1 MALIQCILAIGVM
14 QVASTFRS
22 PFKEIILFCMCVG
35 VLWGGLLVEQ
45 ASKPAT
51 DGPGPPEGWFWK
63 EEKYKEKDQKDQK
76 EAVTPNSK
84 NKKKRKA
91 AKEGAGEEEED
102 EETIRLQP
110 EVLMLGS
117 AKTGKSLGVALVPGN
132 PGIPHYYCGFG
143 EELQKS
149 FEAEGL
155 DSPTIYCVGYVNFAT
170 RAERVTKR
178 QKAGPVSVVEESA
191 RIAEVLEELQASH
204 PDGFIIFGHSIG
216 AWMVLQHLKSRTADE
231 VPLAVLAMPYLEY
244 RPCSMQPVL
253 ALLPPFLA
261 RLISLTAAALPSKAK
276 NLLAV
281 PVSKNSRGSFAHD
294 VTTKSF
300 FCQPHQL
307 PAVLELY
314 RTEGPRLDAASS
326 GQGFSECE
334 TILSKKDR
342 PRILALY
349 TKGDMWA
356 PIEHSR
362 RLRGLLSQKDE
373 VIDLS
378 ADVAV
383 DVKLG
388 APGHSFVLSREH
400 SKCVAG
406 VVAASLA
413 RNTAGSGTGR
423 NR

>member
-1 MALIQCILAIGVM
+1 MALIQCVLAIGVM

-22 PFKEIILFCMCVG
+22 PFKEILLFCMCVG

-51 DGPGPPEGWFWK
+51 DGPGPPEGWSWRK
-63 EEKYKEKDQKDQK
+63 EEEKDQKNQK
-76 EAVTPNSK
+76 EASTTPISK

-91 AKEGAGEEEED
+91 AKEGADEEEEED
-102 EETIRLQP
+102 DEEMIRLQP

-117 AKTGKSLGVALVPGN
+117 AKTGKTLGVALVPGN

-178 QKAGPVSVVEESA
+178 QEAGPVSVVEESA
-191 RIAEVLEELQASH
+191 RIAEVLEELRASH
-204 PDGFIIFGHSIG
+204 PDGFIILGHSIG

-244 RPCSMQPVL
+244 RPFSMQPVL

-261 RLISLTAAALPSKAK
+261 RLISLTAAALPSKVK
-276 NLLAV
+276 DFLAV
-281 PVSKNSRGSFAHD
+281 PVSRNSRGSFAHD
-294 VTTKSF
+294 VTAKSF

-314 RTEGPRLDAASS
+314 RTEGPRLDPASS

-356 PIEHSR
+356 PMEHSR
-362 RLRGLLSQKDE
+362 RLRGLLSEKDE

-383 DVKLG
+383 DTKLG

-413 RNTAGSGTGR
+413 RNTAGPGTR